1 MQKRIKQC
9 TTQNSKAK
17 KYPYEE
23 NDIENN
29 SSDNC
34 RCDRRFCGFDRNRFC
49 GGTFIDGRFLRQDR
63 AEKSFCYYTEKTYL
77 KDGEFDTLALLI
89 DRAVNAEDK
98 KRIARYALAFCLDE
112 EFSAYCIKKD
122 SASAVDISYFDFYGS
137 ECVSCLYD
145 DGSETPSAELA
156 VAMTSEYTTAC
167 PLATAISLAVKN
179 GNAAYAK
186 SVLGL
191 YEKNGKDITC
201 DGDALEN
208 DVARLKTVAEA

>member
-1 MQKRIKQC
+1 MIVVSAVSIGIVSAAAPSLMGDFC
-9 TTQNSKAK
+9 DGIGLK
-17 KYPYEE
+17 KT
-23 NDIENN
+23 
-29 SSDNC
+29 SVC
-34 RCDRRFCGFDRNRFC
+34 
-49 GGTFIDGRFLRQDR
+49 
-63 AEKSFCYYTEKTYL
+63 YTEKTYL

-89 DRAVNAEDK
+89 DRAVHTGDK
-98 KRIARYALAFCLDE
+98 KRVARYALAFCLDE

-137 ECVSCLYD
+137 KCVSCLYD

-156 VAMTSEYTTAC
+156 VAMTSKYTTAC
-167 PLATAISLAVKN
+167 PLAAAISLAVKN
-179 GNAAYAK
+179 GNTAYAK

-208 DVARLKTVAEA
+208 DVARLKTVAES